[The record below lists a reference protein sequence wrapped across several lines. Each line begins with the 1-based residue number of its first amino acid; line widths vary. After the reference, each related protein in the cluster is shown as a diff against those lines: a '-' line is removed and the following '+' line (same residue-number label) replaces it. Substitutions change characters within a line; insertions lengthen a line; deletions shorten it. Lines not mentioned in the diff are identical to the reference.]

1 MKKYAQTVLYLLLVF
16 MLFSA
21 GCKKDEKPMVDINT
35 IRTDG
40 SHDESY
46 IFREEIEKEKARE
59 QKRKEPDFR

>member
-1 MKKYAQTVLYLLLVF
+1 MKKYAETAFFLVLIFTLL
-16 MLFSA
+16 ST

-40 SHDESY
+40 SHDEKY